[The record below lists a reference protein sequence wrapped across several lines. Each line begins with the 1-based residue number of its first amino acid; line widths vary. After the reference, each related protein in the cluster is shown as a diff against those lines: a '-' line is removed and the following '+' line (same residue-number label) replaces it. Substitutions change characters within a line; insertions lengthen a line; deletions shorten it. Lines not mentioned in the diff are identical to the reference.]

1 MEEGRKGEVGREEE
15 REGGGREGGR
25 EGGGGG
31 EGEAQRNCI
40 HLILNVLF
48 HLAGGPILAWTGVT
62 LVDILSTC
70 GSSPACI
77 TCTVVVS
84 LQVL

>member
-1 MEEGRKGEVGREEE
+1 MRDFSHWRLGGAVVGGGLLGEMEEVV
-15 REGGGREGGR
+15 
-25 EGGGGG
+25 GGG

-40 HLILNVLF
+40 HLILIVLF